1 MPTLDLELQLHRE
14 GKSLVAGID
23 EVGRG
28 PLAGPVMAGAV
39 ILAPDVSP
47 SESWLRYIKDSKKL
61 TALQRGQA
69 SKVVQEKALYTSLG
83 LADPNEIDVLGIAK
97 ATRLAMLRAIKALPL
112 RPQHLII
119 DFVTLEESN
128 LPFTAVLGGDDKSY
142 SIAAA
147 SIVAKVARDRL
158 MVEANT
164 LYPGYGFHIHKG
176 YGTAQHLKSLQL
188 LGPSPIHRFSFAPV
202 RRARQT

>member
-1 MPTLDLELQLHRE
+1 MPTLDLELQLHQE

-39 ILAPDVSP
+39 ILAPDVYP
-47 SESWLRYIKDSKKL
+47 NESWLGSIKDSKKL
-61 TALQRGQA
+61 TALQRERA
-69 SKVVQEKALYTSLG
+69 SKVVHEKALCTSLG
-83 LADPNEIDVLGIAK
+83 LAGPNEIDVLGIAK

-119 DFVTLEESN
+119 DFLTLEESN
-128 LPFTAVLGGDDKSY
+128 LPFTAVLGGDDKCY

-147 SIVAKVARDRL
+147 SIVAKVARDHL
-158 MVEANT
+158 MVQANT

-176 YGTAQHLKSLQL
+176 YGTLQHLKSLQL

-202 RRARQT
+202 RRAGQT